1 MSSLRYREFV
11 PTTMRGIGRKTE
23 GIKTRERDY
32 SKGQNKQRMGE
43 VEMQRRIN
51 RKKQGGGEGSR
62 KKNNI
67 NVTKTVESYE
77 RPSCV

>member
-1 MSSLRYREFV
+1 MLEDARELLYRMSSLRYREFV

-51 RKKQGGGEGSR
+51 RKKQGGGGGR
-62 KKNNI
+62 DQ
-67 NVTKTVESYE
+67 E
-77 RPSCV
+77 RRTT